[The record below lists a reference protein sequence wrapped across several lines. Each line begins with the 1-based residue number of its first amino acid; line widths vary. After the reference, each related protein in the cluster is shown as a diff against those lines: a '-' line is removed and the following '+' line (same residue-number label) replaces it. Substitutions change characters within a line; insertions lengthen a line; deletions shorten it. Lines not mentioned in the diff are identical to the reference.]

1 MQDEKTSI
9 LYLDDEENNLTAFKA
24 SFRRNF
30 TVHIT
35 SRADEAVNIL
45 KQNKVHLIVADQ
57 KMPDISGVEFLEL
70 VRSEFPDPIRILLTG
85 YADIEAVIDA
95 INRGQVYRYITKP
108 WDEQELRMVFTNAR
122 EHYDTKTQLKAK
134 NEELSKAFKDLKRFV
149 YSASHD
155 LRAPLASIR
164 SITELAKSEAPTQD
178 NNYIGMIE
186 TNVVKLDYF
195 TQNLINFYQNLSDE
209 LRLENVEFP
218 SLLDEVLNKS
228 RHFIADKEVAIRT
241 SDVLSHLRTD
251 RNRLAVILGNLLVNA
266 FIHGASENK
275 PVQVNVS
282 LIEWD
287 TDFVLKVSDNG
298 QGIAPQKLKEIHE
311 MLKGVKEHESGF
323 GMGLY
328 IVREVTR
335 TLGGSIEL
343 NSGEGNGTEVV
354 ITLPKNNG

>member
-1 MQDEKTSI
+1 MQEEKTSI

-30 TVHIT
+30 TVHVT

-45 KQNKVHLIVADQ
+45 KENKVHLIIADQ

-70 VRSEFPDPIRILLTG
+70 VKSEFPDPIRILLTG

-122 EHYDTKTQLKAK
+122 EHYDTKTELRQK
-134 NEELSKAFKDLKRFV
+134 NEELSQAFKDLKRFI

-164 SITELAKSEAPTQD
+164 SITELAKSEGNSSESD
-178 NNYIGMIE
+178 YLGMIE

-195 TQNLINFYQNLSDE
+195 TQNLINYYQNLSDE
-209 LRLENVEFP
+209 LRMENVNFP
-218 SLLDEVLNKS
+218 SLIDEVLSKS
-228 RHFIADKEVAIRT
+228 KPFSEGKQINFNSSEIADTIQ
-241 SDVLSHLRTD
+241 TD
-251 RNRLAVILGNLLVNA
+251 RNRLAVILGNLLVNT
-266 FIHGASENK
+266 FIHGADENSA
-275 PVQVNVS
+275 VDVSVS
-282 LIEWD
+282 LIEENGNYRL
-287 TDFVLKVSDNG
+287 VVKDNG
-298 QGIAPQKLKEIHE
+298 KGISPQKLKEIHE
-311 MLKGVKEHESGF
+311 MLNGTKEHESGF

-328 IVREVTR
+328 IVREVSKR
-335 TLGGSIEL
+335 LEGQIEL
-343 NSGEGNGTEVV
+343 NSTAGSGTEVI
-354 ITLPKNNG
+354 ITLPT